1 MQITTQSARPALTAC
16 DFYKTRGKKGLKMTQ
31 IWERNIHTGEKSEE
45 CSKKTS
51 GELFEQYS
59 VERNVDYLEI

>member
-16 DFYKTRGKKGLKMTQ
+16 GFYKTRGKKKELKMTQ

-45 CSKKTS
+45 CSKQTS
-51 GELFEQYS
+51 DELFDQYS
-59 VERNVDYLEI
+59 AELT

>member
-1 MQITTQSARPALTAC
+1 MQITTQSARPVLTAC
-16 DFYKTRGKKGLKMTQ
+16 DFYKTRGKKKELKMTQ
-31 IWERNIHTGEKSEE
+31 IWERNIYTGEKSEE

-59 VERNVDYLEI
+59 VECNVN